1 MKAADEEAQK
11 QERPAKKAKKA
22 QKEKAKKLPALTHNF
37 THKKILNA
45 QKRLLKGLK
54 MREERARARVKE
66 LGSSKKKHKTG
77 GVGGS

>member
-1 MKAADEEAQK
+1 MKATDEEAQER
-11 QERPAKKAKKA
+11 ERPGKKAKNA
-22 QKEKAKKLPALTHNF
+22 QKLPALTHNF

-54 MREERARARVKE
+54 RREERARARVKE
-66 LGSSKKKHKTG
+66 LGSLEKKNKPG